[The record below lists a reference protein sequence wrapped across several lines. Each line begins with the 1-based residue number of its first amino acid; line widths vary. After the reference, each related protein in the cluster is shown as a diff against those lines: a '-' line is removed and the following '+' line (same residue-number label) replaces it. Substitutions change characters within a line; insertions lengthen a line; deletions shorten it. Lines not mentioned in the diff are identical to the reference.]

1 MSVAVGRKTT
11 PSLASSYWTQAVWTK
26 LSQWAGDTGPTSTWM
41 PANPTTVSFSLMVA
55 VVLVAVVLAVVVDDD
70 NNDDDDENDDDDDDV
85 KLASRCD
92 APSSW
97 KKKAGQWI
105 HCCQTL
111 GINTL
116 SLNPFMKGHGLYMNK
131 ISINQSTNLSLSL
144 WGWGEG
150 GGLRM
155 VAVFRACILYTKHA
169 VVAVFRDCMLNMP
182 W

>member
-1 MSVAVGRKTT
+1 
-11 PSLASSYWTQAVWTK
+11 VWTK

-41 PANPTTVSFSLMVA
+41 PANPTTVSFSLLVA

-116 SLNPFMKGHGLYMNK
+116 SL
-131 ISINQSTNLSLSL
+131 STPS
-144 WGWGEG
+144 
-150 GGLRM
+150 
-155 VAVFRACILYTKHA
+155 
-169 VVAVFRDCMLNMP
+169 
-182 W
+182 